1 MASPRPLGDGC
12 ASAMSLVVQDVEA
25 VLRAVESFMGGMG
38 AVESFGFANT
48 CCVEHPDGLQCV
60 CHAEVFT
67 LPAGGH
73 LLEMTRLR
81 GDSVLFSLVFR
92 LLRTYLQT
100 GSAPTLFRGQLF
112 PRCRL
117 RPSADPASVP
127 RLELPPAF

>member
-1 MASPRPLGDGC
+1 MATPRSLGDGC
-12 ASAMSLVVQDVEA
+12 ASAMSFVVQDVEA
-25 VLRAVESFMGGMG
+25 VLRSVESFMGQMG
-38 AVESFGFANT
+38 AFESFAFATT
-48 CCVEHPDGLQCV
+48 CCVEHPDGVQCV
-60 CHAEVFT
+60 CQAEVFT
-67 LPAGGH
+67 IPAGGH

>member
-1 MASPRPLGDGC
+1 MATPRPLGDGC
-12 ASAMSLVVQDVEA
+12 ASAMSLLVQDVDT
-25 VLRAVESFMGGMG
+25 VLRCVESFMAQIGS
-38 AVESFGFANT
+38 VESCAFAKT
-48 CCVEHPDGLQCV
+48 CCVDHPDGLQCV
-60 CHAEVFT
+60 CQAEVFK

-92 LLRTYLQT
+92 LLHTYLQT

-117 RPSADPASVP
+117 APSADPAIVP
-127 RLELPPAF
+127 ALELPAAF

>member
-1 MASPRPLGDGC
+1 MATPRPLCDGC

-25 VLRAVESFMGGMG
+25 VLRAVERFMAQIGT
-38 AVESFGFANT
+38 VESCAFAKT
-48 CCVEHPDGLQCV
+48 CCVDHPDGLQCV
-60 CHAEVFT
+60 CQAEVFK

-73 LLEMTRLR
+73 LLEITRLR
-81 GDSVLFSLVFR
+81 GDSVLFSLLFR

-117 RPSADPASVP
+117 APSADPAIVP
-127 RLELPPAF
+127 ALELPAAF